1 MKKKIVFLTIIL
13 TLILMYTTNFVERVP
28 RLTNINTSI
37 PSYGF
42 PFVSIE
48 KNYSGFSGPMVVP
61 QIGLIFNFA
70 IYLVVSFIISYLIFK
85 RKANNISKIS

>member
-13 TLILMYTTNFVERVP
+13 ALILTYTTNFVERVP
-28 RLTNINTSI
+28 RLTNINTSA

-42 PFVSIE
+42 PFISIE
-48 KNYSGFSGPMVVP
+48 KNIGGFTGPMDIP

-70 IYLVVSFIISYLIFK
+70 IYIVISFIISYLIFK
-85 RKANNISKIS
+85 RKTNNISKIS